1 MISKDKE
8 HPIKKGAMIIYWRT
22 QQIAAIFSMIMLA
35 LTLTLQVNLY
45 IEWRFSNTYI
55 GIIIT
60 LVILASIILFAGY
73 AWDKKGRMWHEQS
86 VVGVERNPFNVHK
99 MAPKEVVMYLKF
111 HVPVLDFISESTYD
125 DELRTKL
132 KATATDLKVWCD
144 DQMVKDPNL
153 RASVVDLLKQHFK
166 GELDG

>member
-8 HPIKKGAMIIYWRT
+8 HPIKKAAMIIYWRT

-35 LTLTLQVNLY
+35 LALTLQVNLY

-60 LVILASIILFAGY
+60 LFILAAIILFAGY
-73 AWDKKGRMWHEQS
+73 VWDKKGRMWHEQS

-99 MAPKEVVMYLKF
+99 MAPKELVMYLKF
-111 HVPVLDFISESTYD
+111 HIPILNFISESTD
-125 DELRTKL
+125 DNEL
-132 KATATDLKVWCD
+132 KAQLKSTATDLKVWSD
-144 DQMVKDPNL
+144 DQMAKDPNL

-166 GELDG
+166 GGMD

>member
-99 MAPKEVVMYLKF
+99 MAPKEAVMYLIF
-111 HVPVLDFISESTYD
+111 HIPILNFISESTDD
-125 DELRTKL
+125 DELKHRL
-132 KATATDLKVWCD
+132 KSTAIDLKVWSD
-144 DQMVKDPNL
+144 DQMTKDPNL
-153 RASVVDLLKQHFK
+153 RASVDDILKQHFK
-166 GELDG
+166 GGMG